1 MFSAS
6 DVSDLA
12 FENLSVYFYSELLT
26 QNRKYQSLGWFIF
39 VAFLNDPGAS
49 QFVFVLVITSF
60 SSLDGDRVARTMDV
74 G

>member
-6 DVSDLA
+6 DVSDLT
-12 FENLSVYFYSELLT
+12 FEKSVYFYSELLT